1 VSPGLCADLLTPL
14 KVPKPGLQAGLNWP
28 AIQAV
33 LLVSCPYARY
43 EEADLTHSEKSSCSF
58 EAWKGLEVR

>member
-1 VSPGLCADLLTPL
+1 M
-14 KVPKPGLQAGLNWP
+14 PKPGLQAGLNWP